1 MHFELTR
8 SVYYALAAYAIWGT
22 FPLYWTLLRG
32 VPTGQV
38 MGHRI
43 VWSSLVLG
51 ILVAATGRVGTI
63 RSASRRVLGLYSV
76 AAVLIGINWT
86 IYVWAVTSGFVV
98 ETSLGYFITPLV
110 NVLLGVAV
118 LGERLRRL
126 QWIAVALAAA
136 GVAQLARVSGAPPWI
151 ALGLAASFG
160 SYGLIKKRAPLPP
173 VEGLFV
179 ETLVLAAPALAY
191 LFIAHRS
198 GAGVFLDNHVID
210 AVLLGTGVLTII
222 PLLLFA
228 SAVRG
233 VSLSAMGILQFFS
246 PTMQFLIGVF
256 VMREPFSRLQLA
268 GFALVWIAVALFTA
282 DGLLTHRA
290 SPVLDEGAA

>member
-1 MHFELTR
+1 LHFELTR

-51 ILVAATGRVGTI
+51 ILVVATRRIQTI
-63 RSASRRVLGLYSV
+63 RSASRRALRLYSA

-126 QWIAVALAAA
+126 QWLAVAVAAA
-136 GVAQLARVSGAPPWI
+136 GVVQLARVSSAPPWI

-160 SYGLIKKRAPLPP
+160 SYGLIKKRAPMPP

-191 LFIAHRS
+191 LFIAHRV
-198 GAGVFLDNHVID
+198 GAGVFLENHFID
-210 AVLLGTGVLTII
+210 AVLLGTGVLTVI

-256 VMREPFSRLQLA
+256 VMREPFSAAQLA
-268 GFALVWIAVALFTA
+268 GFALVWTAIGLFMA
-282 DGLLTHRA
+282 DGLFTRRVA
-290 SPVLDEGAA
+290 PVLDEGAA